1 MLDDLLIDSQFNID
15 VWYKSCKDFTFP
27 TQFIDIT
34 QKEAFAIQLY
44 FEQNTLKLPKLK
56 TINFKLLS
64 GLDKRIEECGK
75 QMEAKERFFVRLSSR
90 SPKDSGFGSQRM
102 HELLTKELDK
112 YNVRMILDPTEK
124 QNMEWKAFFAA
135 QINSLCVT
143 TGSDAMQLLLDSERV
158 YTDIKRAFDLYNMSG
173 NWNICIA
180 VRKWI
185 THSIQGEFRGF
196 VWKKKLTAISQ
207 YFDMVYFV
215 DVKTKKEKYLQLIN
229 TFFAKVVNQI
239 PYKDFIIDFSVELN
253 GEVQMIE
260 LNPFTK
266 FTSACLFNWNR
277 DIAVLKGKK
286 EFEFRILEAPLE
298 AIREPQIQMYDFIDL
313 LFNFVL
319 EDIGSNL

>member
-1 MLDDLLIDSQFNID
+1 
-15 VWYKSCKDFTFP
+15 
-27 TQFIDIT
+27 
-34 QKEAFAIQLY
+34 
-44 FEQNTLKLPKLK
+44 
-56 TINFKLLS
+56 
-64 GLDKRIEECGK
+64 
-75 QMEAKERFFVRLSSR
+75 
-90 SPKDSGFGSQRM
+90 
-102 HELLTKELDK
+102 
-112 YNVRMILDPTEK
+112 
-124 QNMEWKAFFAA
+124 
-135 QINSLCVT
+135 
-143 TGSDAMQLLLDSERV
+143 
-158 YTDIKRAFDLYNMSG
+158 MSG

-298 AIREPQIQMYDFIDL
+298 AIREPQIQMDMFSSLAYIDDEL
-313 LFNFVL
+313 KSEFADSLQLTQTFLTDEMERIQSGMKYTLNKRAK
-319 EDIGSNL
+319 